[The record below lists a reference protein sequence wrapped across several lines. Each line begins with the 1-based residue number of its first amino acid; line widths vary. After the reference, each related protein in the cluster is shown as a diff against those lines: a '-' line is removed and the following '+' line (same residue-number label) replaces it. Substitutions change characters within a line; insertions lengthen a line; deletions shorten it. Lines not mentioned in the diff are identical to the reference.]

1 MSLLVQFRCYILYKM
16 LPNIAGTET
25 FFTLYTHLFCLS
37 SLQLIGY
44 ILSLGVVKYIGPV
57 NGEKQSCVGLHLDS
71 PGNVCVMLA

>member
-1 MSLLVQFRCYILYKM
+1 MSLLVQLYKM
-16 LPNIAGTET
+16 PNAAGTET
-25 FFTLYTHLFCLS
+25 FFTLYTHPFCLS

-71 PGNVCVMLA
+71 PGNVCVMDTTVMLA